1 MVKVSIV
8 VPAYNAEKYIDKC
21 LKSLI
26 NQTLKDIEIIVVN
39 DGSKDNTLEKVNKYS
54 DKRIKL
60 LNLKENKGIGHARNE
75 GIKKALGEY
84 IGFVDS
90 DDYVDKNMFEKMY
103 EKASKEK
110 LDVVV
115 CDFYKQIENTNQ
127 TIKEIIPD
135 FKNTNLKD
143 NSNLLLDIN
152 LAPWNKIYK
161 RKLIVDN
168 KIRFD
173 EELKYEDVP
182 FVVKSLDKAKNIGK
196 INECLNYYV
205 VHNKS
210 ETTIRDEKVFDII
223 KIIDQVRKYFKN
235 KENYNDVVDELTIR
249 ILCNYN
255 IQQRYQ
261 KNKKIRKKFIKESFQ
276 YLEKNIPNYKNNNY
290 FKKRNIFKRII
301 EKNEIFS
308 LIYCKLYS
316 LLNL

>member
-1 MVKVSIV
+1 MVKVSVI

-21 LKSLI
+21 LESLI

-39 DGSKDNTLEKVNKYS
+39 DGSKDNTLEKINKYS

-110 LDVVV
+110 LDIVV

-127 TIKEIIPD
+127 TIKEIIPN
-135 FKNTNLKD
+135 FKNTTLKD

-168 KIRFD
+168 KINFD
-173 EELKYEDVP
+173 EKLKYEDVP

-210 ETTIRDEKVFDII
+210 ETTIRDKRIFDIL
-223 KIIDQVRKYFKN
+223 KIVDQVRKYFKD
-235 KENYNDVVDELTIR
+235 KKKYNDVVDELTIR

-276 YLEKNIPNYKNNNY
+276 YLEKNIPNYQNNNY

-301 EKNEIFS
+301 EKNMKITE
-308 LIYCKLYS
+308 LYCFFY
-316 LLNL
+316 NLKN

>member
-1 MVKVSIV
+1 MVKVSVI

-21 LKSLI
+21 LESLI

-39 DGSKDNTLEKVNKYS
+39 DGSKDNTLEKINKYS

-110 LDVVV
+110 LDIVV

-127 TIKEIIPD
+127 TIKEIIPN
-135 FKNTNLKD
+135 FKNTTLKN

-168 KIRFD
+168 KIHFD
-173 EELKYEDVP
+173 EKLKYEDVP

-196 INECLNYYV
+196 INKCLNYYV

-223 KIIDQVRKYFKN
+223 KIIDQVRKYFKD
-235 KENYNDVVDELTIR
+235 KKNYNDVVDELTIR

-276 YLEKNIPNYKNNNY
+276 YLEKNIPNYQNNNY

-301 EKNEIFS
+301 EKNMKITE
-308 LIYCKLYS
+308 LYCFFY
-316 LLNL
+316 NLKN

>member
-1 MVKVSIV
+1 MVKVSVI

-21 LKSLI
+21 LESLI

-39 DGSKDNTLEKVNKYS
+39 DGSKDNTLEKINKYS

-110 LDVVV
+110 LDIVV

-127 TIKEIIPD
+127 TIKEIIPN
-135 FKNTNLKD
+135 FKNTTLKN

-168 KIRFD
+168 KIHFD
-173 EELKYEDVP
+173 EKLKYEDVP

-196 INECLNYYV
+196 INITAQKNNEVLYEKTVYIGETNYNYYA
-205 VHNKS
+205 
-210 ETTIRDEKVFDII
+210 
-223 KIIDQVRKYFKN
+223 
-235 KENYNDVVDELTIR
+235 
-249 ILCNYN
+249 ILY
-255 IQQRYQ
+255 
-261 KNKKIRKKFIKESFQ
+261 
-276 YLEKNIPNYKNNNY
+276 
-290 FKKRNIFKRII
+290 
-301 EKNEIFS
+301 
-308 LIYCKLYS
+308 
-316 LLNL
+316 